1 VSYLTTFRS
10 YDSRDRALDITIWQA
25 ARATLAHPDLFP
37 PAHIGS
43 LAFEQAYVTGE
54 MGWKN
59 PSNEVIREFEALWP
73 SQNIACLASIGS
85 GHEGII
91 RIEGSAVSDAV
102 TNAMERIATDC
113 EKIAEG
119 VAYRFQGRNTYFR
132 LNVEQGLQNMPGRSL
147 TLTDIEAHTRAYLR
161 STDTNNALNLL
172 VTSLLQA
179 IEVSPWTTTRDQFEK
194 VIDGCISEYTGF
206 AEAISVAVV
215 QLAVLEGV
223 LLLKTIRVCIS
234 PSELFTPTDILV

>member
-10 YDSRDRALDITIWQA
+10 YDSRDPSLDITIWQA

-37 PAHIGS
+37 PARIGP
-43 LAFEQAYVTGE
+43 LAFEQVYITGD

-73 SQNIACLASIGS
+73 SQNIACLASVGS

-91 RIEGSAVSDAV
+91 RIEGPSGSEAV

-113 EKIAEG
+113 EKIAQD

-132 LNVEQGLQNMPGRSL
+132 LNVE
-147 TLTDIEAHTRAYLR
+147 
-161 STDTNNALNLL
+161 
-172 VTSLLQA
+172 
-179 IEVSPWTTTRDQFEK
+179 
-194 VIDGCISEYTGF
+194 
-206 AEAISVAVV
+206 
-215 QLAVLEGV
+215 
-223 LLLKTIRVCIS
+223 
-234 PSELFTPTDILV
+234 

>member
-1 VSYLTTFRS
+1 
-10 YDSRDRALDITIWQA
+10 
-25 ARATLAHPDLFP
+25 LFP

-91 RIEGSAVSDAV
+91 RIEGSAVSDTV

-132 LNVEQGLQNMPGRSL
+132 LNVEQGLQKIAGHPL
-147 TLTDIEAHTRAYLR
+147 TLTDIEAHTMSYLR
-161 STDTNNALNLL
+161 STDANNTLNLL

-179 IEVSPWTTTRDQFEK
+179 IEVSPWTTRDQFEK
-194 VIDGCISEYTGF
+194 TIDGCISEYSQF

-215 QLAVLEGV
+215 QLSVLEGV